1 MLGART
7 GKQIAHNERKQGSRQ
22 GARQSGTTN
31 AGNIKKFFLDRKKE
45 LRKVK
50 LRKGKAGKK

>member
-1 MLGART
+1 LART
-7 GKQIAHNERKQGSRQ
+7 GKHGRATEKQGSRQ

-31 AGNIKKFFLDRKKE
+31 AGNIKKFFLTEKKE

>member
-1 MLGART
+1 LART
-7 GKQIAHNERKQGSRQ
+7 GKQIARNERKQGSRQ